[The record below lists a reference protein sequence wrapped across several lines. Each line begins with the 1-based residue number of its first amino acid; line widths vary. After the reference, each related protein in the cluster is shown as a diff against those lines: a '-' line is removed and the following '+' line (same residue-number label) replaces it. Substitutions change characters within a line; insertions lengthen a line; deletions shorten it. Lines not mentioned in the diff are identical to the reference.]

1 MTVTLNTEEP
11 FGGRLFAQKSTS
23 PRKGPFIEFCFKL
36 VFLRQC
42 ESRGNGRSE
51 TSLTFLFEDE
61 AAARCGVERKEEVE
75 LFTYFRI
82 FLQPLSYLMA
92 IFRECIQTQWL
103 FSTTPSSRGKGTELS
118 SSSAS
123 LKLGTSSSPTAMTSW
138 PSESMTT
145 EISHRNLTFLV
156 SQHNRRRN

>member
-1 MTVTLNTEEP
+1 MVVSLL
-11 FGGRLFAQKSTS
+11 RS
-23 PRKGPFIEFCFKL
+23 PRVQGKARSLSFASNWYFSDSVSLEAMVDPRLLSPSSLKTRQPPDAA
-36 VFLRQC
+36 LR
-42 ESRGNGRSE
+42 GRKRSN
-51 TSLTFLFEDE
+51 FH
-61 AAARCGVERKEEVE
+61 
-75 LFTYFRI
+75 I

-92 IFRECIQTQWL
+92 IFRECIRAQWW

-123 LKLGTSSSPTAMTSW
+123 LRPGTSSSPTAMTSW